1 MAKSTR
7 QLSLAGF
14 AEPETAAG
22 ESVSNAMQSADVARS
37 GDQPRSGG
45 VQTTEVQFHDAD
57 AAMLP
62 EDLRGRVVYVV
73 DSHSLIYQVFHVM
86 PDMTSP
92 TGQPV
97 GAVYG
102 FIRDV
107 LDIIQK
113 KRPDYLFCAFD
124 YPIEIT
130 FRHSLYEQY
139 KAHREAMP
147 EDLRPQ
153 IANIQRMLTA
163 MGVPVLQL
171 QNYEADDILATLA
184 RLTDERGGTCYLVTS
199 DKDCRQ
205 LITDRVQ
212 LFNIRKGEF
221 FDATTLQAD
230 WGIRPDQVVDFQALV
245 GDSVD
250 NVPGVPLIGPKL
262 ARELLTKY
270 ETLDSVLDHAG
281 EVSGTKRKENLIKY
295 RDQALLSRDLV
306 RLVNDV
312 PLEIDWRAGR
322 VGGMQPALLAEL
334 CREFGFRKLAEQL
347 GQAAGSEGQRS
358 VAAGSAKEAVIE
370 TEMLTDPAQL
380 ADETTA
386 AAEPES
392 PWDANYRTIA
402 TPHELVRL
410 VEQMAQQRR
419 ISIDTE
425 TTSTNPRWAELVG
438 MSFAW
443 QAGAAFYVPLRSPPG
458 EPCLELQPALHALRP
473 VLEDPTIAKIG
484 QNLKYDMVV
493 LRSAGIHLQGVAL
506 DTMVADYLLDPGERN
521 HSLGDLSKRH
531 LRHTMI
537 PIHDLIGSGKKQ
549 KSMADVPVAK
559 VTEYAA
565 EDADV
570 AWRLAAILDRNL
582 VAEELDKLFRDL
594 EMPLIEV
601 LSELEFNGVKVDV
614 TRLAELSQRY
624 GEQMQKLETEIYQLA
639 GETFNIDSPQQLG
652 RILFDKLK
660 LPVLKKTQQKSTST
674 DVEVLSQ
681 LARLHPLPAKIID
694 YRQNGKLKSTYVD
707 ALPQLVNPRT
717 GRVHTSFKQD
727 VAATGRL
734 SSTEPNLQNIPIRT
748 AEGRDIRSAFLA
760 GEPGWLLLKADYSQ
774 IELRVLAHF
783 SGDAALRQAFAEDRD
798 IHTQVAAEV
807 YGVPLDQ
814 VTPEM
819 RRGAKAVNFGVIY
832 GQSAFGLAK
841 ALDIEK
847 AQAAAFIEAYFA
859 RYPGVEAFMR
869 KVLEDCRA
877 KGYVTTILGRRRA
890 VQGVRDPSRVGDSR
904 QRTLPERIAINTVIQ
919 GSAADLIKQ
928 AMINLHRRLRR
939 ESWRARM
946 LLQIHDELVLEVP
959 AAERDELAT
968 VVATEMIHA
977 YPLSVPL
984 KVDVQAGP
992 NWAACEALQ

>member
-1 MAKSTR
+1 
-7 QLSLAGF
+7 
-14 AEPETAAG
+14 
-22 ESVSNAMQSADVARS
+22 
-37 GDQPRSGG
+37 
-45 VQTTEVQFHDAD
+45 
-57 AAMLP
+57 
-62 EDLRGRVVYVV
+62 
-73 DSHSLIYQVFHVM
+73 
-86 PDMTSP
+86 
-92 TGQPV
+92 
-97 GAVYG
+97 
-102 FIRDV
+102 
-107 LDIIQK
+107 
-113 KRPDYLFCAFD
+113 
-124 YPIEIT
+124 
-130 FRHSLYEQY
+130 
-139 KAHREAMP
+139 
-147 EDLRPQ
+147 
-153 IANIQRMLTA
+153 
-163 MGVPVLQL
+163 
-171 QNYEADDILATLA
+171 
-184 RLTDERGGTCYLVTS
+184 
-199 DKDCRQ
+199 
-205 LITDRVQ
+205 
-212 LFNIRKGEF
+212 
-221 FDATTLQAD
+221 
-230 WGIRPDQVVDFQALV
+230 
-245 GDSVD
+245 
-250 NVPGVPLIGPKL
+250 
-262 ARELLTKY
+262 
-270 ETLDSVLDHAG
+270 
-281 EVSGTKRKENLIKY
+281 
-295 RDQALLSRDLV
+295 
-306 RLVNDV
+306 
-312 PLEIDWRAGR
+312 
-322 VGGMQPALLAEL
+322 
-334 CREFGFRKLAEQL
+334 
-347 GQAAGSEGQRS
+347 
-358 VAAGSAKEAVIE
+358 
-370 TEMLTDPAQL
+370 
-380 ADETTA
+380 
-386 AAEPES
+386 
-392 PWDANYRTIA
+392 
-402 TPHELVRL
+402 
-410 VEQMAQQRR
+410 
-419 ISIDTE
+419 
-425 TTSTNPRWAELVG
+425 
-438 MSFAW
+438 
-443 QAGAAFYVPLRSPPG
+443 
-458 EPCLELQPALHALRP
+458 
-473 VLEDPTIAKIG
+473 
-484 QNLKYDMVV
+484 
-493 LRSAGIHLQGVAL
+493 
-506 DTMVADYLLDPGERN
+506 
-521 HSLGDLSKRH
+521 
-531 LRHTMI
+531 
-537 PIHDLIGSGKKQ
+537 
-549 KSMADVPVAK
+549 
-559 VTEYAA
+559 
-565 EDADV
+565 
-570 AWRLAAILDRNL
+570 
-582 VAEELDKLFRDL
+582 
-594 EMPLIEV
+594 MPLIEV

-968 VVATEMIHA
+968 VVATEMINA